1 MLHQQQPLTA
11 ARTRDLAVLC
21 RELRL
26 AADGPRFVR
35 LTGEPWS
42 GKSRLLRQ
50 LAATAH
56 EEGWTVASGR
66 VPRAGRTRP
75 FEVVVDALDDHLA
88 RADGTLF
95 EQLGEARTRALAP
108 VLPALATLPGAAE
121 RPDPG
126 AAVRALRVLLGL
138 LGERGTLFVL
148 DDVHRAGP
156 EVLDLLDHLVR
167 HPPQGAV
174 LTVFAHRSVP
184 GGRHLSA
191 VPYDAPGVRH
201 LALGPLPAA
210 DARALLPAGTPP
222 LAAELVLRDA
232 AGVPGLVH
240 ALARGAAP
248 GPSFHAT
255 AELATGIPPVLAPDA
270 IDLHTLSSLGWRCAC
285 AAALLGDPFTA
296 AALAHT
302 AGVPVEQALTGLDE
316 LHGEGLVR
324 PEGMAG
330 TRFCFVRPAVRA
342 LVHHASGAGWRSA
355 ALGRALEALRAE
367 AGTGTG
373 RAGTG
378 TGPQD
383 GPVEGP
389 GEGLREDPREGP
401 GGGRQDGPQDGDAGA
416 AGAHRTLAAHLEH
429 AAGIGLEDIRAL
441 ALSARGGLYTRPAR
455 STAALRRV
463 MAVGPVPVEVRLL
476 LNKAL
481 VLSGRLEEAVRGYE
495 ETGPRSHEDRL
506 PGGRT
511 DTAVWQARALR
522 WSGRHAQARSVLD
535 GDGALPPGGPAA
547 DAERAALALEPG
559 AGAGPEEAR
568 AAAEQALRTAPADD
582 PGARAHAY
590 ALLAAACAAAGDGE
604 SARAAADRAHALL
617 ARTGEP
623 ERAAHLEAL
632 RWLGAAETGLGEP
645 ERAGRHVEGGLAAAL
660 EHGQAHLAGLLAL
673 GLAEA
678 ALAVGDTVGARAR
691 IRLAAALAEQTAV
704 PALAAAAREAERRT
718 GAHAI
723 GSPDTSRLSLLSERE
738 RIVTGLVGEG
748 RTNQQ
753 IAARLDISVKTV
765 ETYMS
770 RIFKKLGMN
779 SRTQVAHVV
788 GLSANIR

>member
-1 MLHQQQPLTA
+1 MTA
-11 ARTRDLAVLC
+11 ARTRDLAVLH

-26 AADGPRFVR
+26 AGEGPRFVR

-56 EEGWTVASGR
+56 KEGWTVASGR
-66 VPRAGRTRP
+66 MPRAGRSRP
-75 FEVVVDALDDHLA
+75 FAVVADALDDHLA

-95 EQLGEARTRALAP
+95 ERLGEARTRALAP
-108 VLPALATLPGAAE
+108 VFPALATLPGARE
-121 RPDPG
+121 EPDPG
-126 AAVRALRVLLGL
+126 AVVRALRVLLGL

-167 HPPQGAV
+167 HPPTGSV

-184 GGRHLSA
+184 GGRHLAA

-201 LALGPLPAA
+201 LALGPLPPA
-210 DARALLPAGTPP
+210 DARALLPPGTPP

-232 AGVPGLVH
+232 AGVPGLLH
-240 ALARGAAP
+240 ALARGSAP

-255 AELATGIPPVLAPDA
+255 AELATGVPPVLAPDA

-296 AALAHT
+296 AALAPT
-302 AGVPVEQALTGLDE
+302 AGLPPEQALAGLDE
-316 LHGEGLVR
+316 LHAEGLVR
-324 PEGMAG
+324 PDGPTG
-330 TRFCFVRPAVRA
+330 TRFRFVRPAVRA
-342 LVHHASGAGWRSA
+342 LVHHAPGAGWRSA
-355 ALGRALEALRAE
+355 ALGRALDALRAG
-367 AGTGTG
+367 A
-373 RAGTG
+373 ALPD
-378 TGPQD
+378 GPQD
-383 GPVEGP
+383 GPY
-389 GEGLREDPREGP
+389 D
-401 GGGRQDGPQDGDAGA
+401 DAA
-416 AGAHRTLAAHLEH
+416 AAARRTLAAHLEH
-429 AAGIGLEDIRAL
+429 AAGIGLEDVRAL
-441 ALSARGGLYTRPAR
+441 ALSAREGLYTRPAR
-455 STAALRRV
+455 SAAALRRV
-463 MAVGPVPVEVRLL
+463 MATGPVPVEVRLL

-481 VLSGRLEEAVRGYE
+481 ALSGRLEEAVRGYE

-535 GDGALPPGGPAA
+535 GDGGLPPGGPAA

-559 AGAGPEEAR
+559 AGADPGEAR
-568 AAAEQALRTAPADD
+568 AAAGQALRTAPADD

-590 ALLAAACAAAGDGE
+590 ALLAAACAAAGDAE
-604 SARAAADRAHALL
+604 PARAAADAAHALL

-623 ERAAHLEAL
+623 ERAAHLEAV

-645 ERAGRHVEGGLAAAL
+645 GRAGRHVERGLAAAL
-660 EHGQAHLAGLLAL
+660 EWGQAHLAGLLAL

-678 ALAVGDTVGARAR
+678 ALAAGDTEGARAR
-691 IRLAAALAEQTAV
+691 VRLAAALAEQTAV

-718 GAHAI
+718 GTHA
-723 GSPDTSRLSLLSERE
+723 GGAPDASRLSLLSERE

>member
-1 MLHQQQPLTA
+1 MLHQQQQPLTA
-11 ARTRDLAVLC
+11 ARTRDLAVLY

-26 AADGPRFVR
+26 AAGGPRFVR

-56 EEGWTVASGR
+56 KEGWTVASGR

-75 FEVVVDALDDHLA
+75 FEVVADALDDHLA

-95 EQLGEARTRALAP
+95 ERLGEARTRALAP
-108 VLPALATLPGAAE
+108 VLPALATLPGAGE

-126 AAVRALRVLLGL
+126 AVVRALRVLLGL

-167 HPPQGAV
+167 HPPQGPV
-174 LTVFAHRSVP
+174 LTVFAHRAVP
-184 GGRHLSA
+184 GGRHLAA

-232 AGVPGLVH
+232 AGVPGLLH

-255 AELATGIPPVLAPDA
+255 AELATGIPPVLAPDS

-302 AGVPVEQALTGLDE
+302 AGVPVEHALAGLDE
-316 LHGEGLVR
+316 LHAEGLVR
-324 PEGMAG
+324 PEGAAG

-367 AGTGTG
+367 AAAGTG
-373 RAGTG
+373 RSAPGA
-378 TGPQD
+378 GPQD
-383 GPVEGP
+383 GREEGREEGP
-389 GEGLREDPREGP
+389 EEGP
-401 GGGRQDGPQDGDAGA
+401 EGGDAGA
-416 AGAHRTLAAHLEH
+416 AGARRTLAAHLEH

-455 STAALRRV
+455 SAAALRRV

-535 GDGALPPGGPAA
+535 GDGGLPPGGPAA
-547 DAERAALALEPG
+547 DAERAALALEPW
-559 AGAGPEEAR
+559 AGADPEEAR
-568 AAAEQALRTAPADD
+568 AAAERALRTAPADD

-604 SARAAADRAHALL
+604 SARAAADGAHALL

-645 ERAGRHVEGGLAAAL
+645 ERGGRHVERGLAAAL

-678 ALAVGDTVGARAR
+678 ALAAGDTEGARSR

-704 PALAAAAREAERRT
+704 PALADAAREAERRT
-718 GAHAI
+718 GAHAT
-723 GSPDTSRLSLLSERE
+723 GAPDTSRLSLLSERE

>member
-1 MLHQQQPLTA
+1 M
-11 ARTRDLAVLC
+11 
-21 RELRL
+21 
-26 AADGPRFVR
+26 
-35 LTGEPWS
+35 
-42 GKSRLLRQ
+42 
-50 LAATAH
+50 
-56 EEGWTVASGR
+56 
-66 VPRAGRTRP
+66 
-75 FEVVVDALDDHLA
+75 
-88 RADGTLF
+88 
-95 EQLGEARTRALAP
+95 
-108 VLPALATLPGAAE
+108 
-121 RPDPG
+121 
-126 AAVRALRVLLGL
+126 
-138 LGERGTLFVL
+138 
-148 DDVHRAGP
+148 
-156 EVLDLLDHLVR
+156 
-167 HPPQGAV
+167 
-174 LTVFAHRSVP
+174 
-184 GGRHLSA
+184 
-191 VPYDAPGVRH
+191 PYDAPGVRH

-232 AGVPGLVH
+232 AGVPGLLH

-255 AELATGIPPVLAPDA
+255 AELATGIPPVLAPDS

-302 AGVPVEQALTGLDE
+302 AGVPVEHALAGLDE
-316 LHGEGLVR
+316 LHAEGLVR
-324 PEGMAG
+324 PEGAAG

-342 LVHHASGAGWRSA
+342 LIHHASGAGWRSA

-367 AGTGTG
+367 AVAG

-378 TGPQD
+378 AGPRD
-383 GPVEGP
+383 GREEGP
-389 GEGLREDPREGP
+389 E
-401 GGGRQDGPQDGDAGA
+401 DGDAGA
-416 AGAHRTLAAHLEH
+416 AGARRTLAAHLEH

-455 STAALRRV
+455 SAAALRRV
-463 MAVGPVPVEVRLL
+463 MAAGPVPVEVRLL

-495 ETGPRSHEDRL
+495 ETGPRSYEDRL

-535 GDGALPPGGPAA
+535 GDGGPPPGGPAA

-559 AGAGPEEAR
+559 AGTDPEEAR

-604 SARAAADRAHALL
+604 SARAAADGAHALL

-645 ERAGRHVEGGLAAAL
+645 ERAGRYAERGLTAAL

-678 ALAVGDTVGARAR
+678 ALAAGDTEGARAR

-718 GAHAI
+718 GTHA
-723 GSPDTSRLSLLSERE
+723 GGAPDASRLSLLSERE

>member
-1 MLHQQQPLTA
+1 MPDQQHPLTA
-11 ARTRDLAVLC
+11 ARTRDLAVLR

-26 AADGPRFVR
+26 AAEGPRFVR

-66 VPRAGRTRP
+66 MPRVGRTRP
-75 FEVVVDALDDHLA
+75 FEVVADALDDHLA

-95 EQLGEARTRALAP
+95 ERLGEVRTRALAP
-108 VLPALATLPGAAE
+108 VFPALATLPGAGE
-121 RPDPG
+121 EPDPG
-126 AAVRALRVLLGL
+126 AAVRALRALLGL

-156 EVLDLLDHLVR
+156 EVLDLIGHLVR
-167 HPPQGAV
+167 NPPAGPV

-184 GGRHLSA
+184 GARHLAA

-201 LALGPLPAA
+201 LALGPLPPA
-210 DARALLPAGTPP
+210 DARALLPPGTPP

-232 AGVPGLVH
+232 AGVPGLLH

-248 GPSFHAT
+248 GASFHAT
-255 AELATGIPPVLAPDA
+255 AELATGVPPVLAPA
-270 IDLHTLSSLGWRCAC
+270 TVDLHTLSSLGWRCAC

-296 AALAHT
+296 AALAPT
-302 AGVPVEQALTGLDE
+302 AGVPLEQALAGLDE

-324 PEGMAG
+324 PDGAAG
-330 TRFCFVRPAVRA
+330 TRFRFGRPAVRA

-355 ALGRALEALRAE
+355 ALGRALEALRTG
-367 AGTGTG
+367 AGTP
-373 RAGTG
+373 A
-378 TGPQD
+378 
-383 GPVEGP
+383 
-389 GEGLREDPREGP
+389 
-401 GGGRQDGPQDGDAGA
+401 GRQDGAGGGAQDEDAGVA
-416 AGAHRTLAAHLEH
+416 AARRTLAAHLEH
-429 AAGIGLEDIRAL
+429 APGIGLEDVRAL
-441 ALSARGGLYTRPAR
+441 ALSAREGLYTRPAR
-455 STAALRRV
+455 SAAALRRV
-463 MAVGPVPVEVRLL
+463 MATGPVPVEVRLL
-476 LNKAL
+476 RNKAL
-481 VLSGRLEEAVRGYE
+481 ALSGRLEEAVRGYE

-511 DTAVWQARALR
+511 DTAVWQARVLR

-535 GDGALPPGGPAA
+535 GDGGLPPAGPAA

-559 AGAGPEEAR
+559 AGADPGEAR
-568 AAAEQALRTAPADD
+568 PAAEQAVRTAPADG

-590 ALLAAACAAAGDGE
+590 ALLAAARAAAGDVE
-604 SARAAADRAHALL
+604 PARAAADAAHALL

-632 RWLGAAETGLGEP
+632 RWLGAAETGMGEP
-645 ERAGRHVEGGLAAAL
+645 ERAARYAERGLAAAL
-660 EHGQAHLAGLLAL
+660 EYGQAHLAGLLAL

-678 ALAVGDTVGARAR
+678 ALSAGDTEGARAR

-704 PALAAAAREAERRT
+704 PALAAAAREAEHRT
-718 GAHAI
+718 GAPAG
-723 GSPDTSRLSLLSERE
+723 GSPDASRLSLLSERE
-738 RIVTGLVGEG
+738 RVVTGLVGEG

-788 GLSANIR
+788 GMSANIR

>member
-1 MLHQQQPLTA
+1 MLPDQQQPLA
-11 ARTRDLAVLC
+11 PARTRDLAVLY

-26 AADGPRFVR
+26 AGEGPRFVR

-56 EEGWTVASGR
+56 KEGWTVASGR
-66 VPRAGRTRP
+66 IPRAGRTRP
-75 FEVVVDALDDHLA
+75 FQVVADALDDHLA

-95 EQLGEARTRALAP
+95 ERLGEARTRALAP
-108 VLPALATLPGAAE
+108 VLPALATLPGTGE
-121 RPDPG
+121 EPDPG

-167 HPPQGAV
+167 HPPAGAV
-174 LTVFAHRSVP
+174 LTVFAHRTVP
-184 GGRHLSA
+184 GGRHLAA

-201 LALGPLPAA
+201 LALGPLPPA

-232 AGVPGLVH
+232 AGVPGLLH

-255 AELATGIPPVLAPDA
+255 AELVTGVPPVLAPDS

-296 AALAHT
+296 AALART
-302 AGVPVEQALTGLDE
+302 AGVPPEQALAGLDE

-324 PEGMAG
+324 PDGATG
-330 TRFCFVRPAVRA
+330 TRFRFARPAVRA

-355 ALGRALEALRAE
+355 ALGRALDALRAG
-367 AGTGTG
+367 AGTP
-373 RAGTG
+373 AGPREA
-378 TGPQD
+378 PQD
-383 GPVEGP
+383 E
-389 GEGLREDPREGP
+389 
-401 GGGRQDGPQDGDAGA
+401 DAGA
-416 AGAHRTLAAHLEH
+416 AAARRTLAAHLEH
-429 AAGIGLEDIRAL
+429 AAGIGLEDVRAL
-441 ALSARGGLYTRPAR
+441 ALSAREGLYTRPAR
-455 STAALRRV
+455 SAAALRRV
-463 MAVGPVPVEVRLL
+463 MATGPVPVEVRLL

-481 VLSGRLEEAVRGYE
+481 ALSGRLEEAVRGYE

-535 GDGALPPGGPAA
+535 GDGGLPPGGPAA

-559 AGAGPEEAR
+559 AGAGPGAAR

-590 ALLAAACAAAGDGE
+590 ALLAAACAAAGDVE
-604 SARAAADRAHALL
+604 PARAAADAAHALL

-645 ERAGRHVEGGLAAAL
+645 ERAGRHVERGLAAAL
-660 EHGQAHLAGLLAL
+660 ECGQAHLAGLLAL

-678 ALAVGDTVGARAR
+678 ALAAGDTEGARAR
-691 IRLAAALAEQTAV
+691 VQLAAALAEQTAV
-704 PALAAAAREAERRT
+704 PALAAAAREAEHRT
-718 GAHAI
+718 GAHAG
-723 GSPDTSRLSLLSERE
+723 GSPDASRLSLLSERE

-765 ETYMS
+765 ETYMG

>member
-1 MLHQQQPLTA
+1 MPDQQQPLTA
-11 ARTRDLAVLC
+11 ARTRDLAVLY

-26 AADGPRFVR
+26 AGEGPRFVR

-56 EEGWTVASGR
+56 KEGWTVASGR
-66 VPRAGRTRP
+66 MPRAGRSRP
-75 FEVVVDALDDHLA
+75 FAVVADALDDHLA

-95 EQLGEARTRALAP
+95 ERLGEARTRALAP
-108 VLPALATLPGAAE
+108 VFPALATLPGAGE
-121 RPDPG
+121 KPDPG
-126 AAVRALRVLLGL
+126 AVVRALRFLLGL
-138 LGERGTLFVL
+138 LGERGTLLVL

-167 HPPQGAV
+167 HPPTGSV

-184 GGRHLSA
+184 GGRHLAA

-201 LALGPLPAA
+201 LALGPLPPA
-210 DARALLPAGTPP
+210 DARALLPPGTPP

-232 AGVPGLVH
+232 AGVPGLLH
-240 ALARGAAP
+240 ALARGAGP

-255 AELATGIPPVLAPDA
+255 AELATGVPPVLAPDS

-296 AALAHT
+296 AALART
-302 AGVPVEQALTGLDE
+302 AGVPLEQALAGLDE

-324 PEGMAG
+324 PDGAAG
-330 TRFCFVRPAVRA
+330 TRFRFVRPAVRA

-355 ALGRALEALRAE
+355 ALGRAVDALRAG
-367 AGTGTG
+367 AGTP
-373 RAGTG
+373 A
-378 TGPQD
+378 GPQD
-383 GPVEGP
+383 AP
-389 GEGLREDPREGP
+389 GEAPGDAPRDE
-401 GGGRQDGPQDGDAGA
+401 DAGA
-416 AGAHRTLAAHLEH
+416 AAARRTLAAHLEH
-429 AAGIGLEDIRAL
+429 AAGIGLEDVRAL
-441 ALSARGGLYTRPAR
+441 ALSAREGLYTRPAR
-455 STAALRRV
+455 SAAALRRV
-463 MAVGPVPVEVRLL
+463 MATGPVPVEVRLL

-481 VLSGRLEEAVRGYE
+481 ALSGRLEEAVRGYE

-522 WSGRHAQARSVLD
+522 WSGRHARARSVLD
-535 GDGALPPGGPAA
+535 GDGGLPPGGPAA
-547 DAERAALALEPG
+547 EAERAALALEPA
-559 AGAGPEEAR
+559 AGADPGEAR

-590 ALLAAACAAAGDGE
+590 ALLAAACAAAGDVE
-604 SARAAADRAHALL
+604 PARAAADAAHALL

-645 ERAGRHVEGGLAAAL
+645 ERAGRHVERGLAAAL
-660 EHGQAHLAGLLAL
+660 EYGQAHLAGLLAL

-678 ALAVGDTVGARAR
+678 ALAAGDAAGARAR

-704 PALAAAAREAERRT
+704 PALAAAAREAEHRT
-718 GAHAI
+718 GVHVGGPHDA
-723 GSPDTSRLSLLSERE
+723 SRLSLLSERE

-788 GLSANIR
+788 GMSANIR

>member
-11 ARTRDLAVLC
+11 ARTRDLAVLH

-95 EQLGEARTRALAP
+95 ERLGEARTRALAP

-138 LGERGTLFVL
+138 LGERGTLLVL

-184 GGRHLSA
+184 GGRHLAA

-255 AELATGIPPVLAPDA
+255 AELATGIPPVLAPDS

-296 AALAHT
+296 GALAHT
-302 AGVPVEQALTGLDE
+302 AGVPVEHALAGLDE
-316 LHGEGLVR
+316 LHAEGLVR
-324 PEGMAG
+324 PEGTAG

-342 LVHHASGAGWRSA
+342 LIHHASGAGWRSA

-373 RAGTG
+373 
-378 TGPQD
+378 PQD
-383 GPVEGP
+383 GRR
-389 GEGLREDPREGP
+389 EGLREGP
-401 GGGRQDGPQDGDAGA
+401 GDGREHGREHGPEDGPEDGDAGA
-416 AGAHRTLAAHLEH
+416 AGARRTLAAHLEH

-455 STAALRRV
+455 SAAALRRV

-535 GDGALPPGGPAA
+535 GDGGLPPGGPAA

-559 AGAGPEEAR
+559 AGADPEEAR
-568 AAAEQALRTAPADD
+568 RAAEQALRTAPADD
-582 PGARAHAY
+582 PGARGLAY
-590 ALLAAACAAAGDGE
+590 ALLAAACAAAGDGP
-604 SARAAADRAHALL
+604 SARAAADTAQTLL
-617 ARTGEP
+617 LRPGGTEP
-623 ERAAHLEAL
+623 AACLEAL
-632 RWLGAAETGLGEP
+632 RWLGAAETELGGP
-645 ERAGRHVEGGLAAAL
+645 ERARRHLERGLAAAL
-660 EHGQAHLAGLLAL
+660 DHGQAHLAGLLAL

-678 ALAVGDTVGARAR
+678 AVAAGDAEGARAR
-691 IRLAAALAEQTAV
+691 IRLTAALAEQTEV
-704 PALAAAAREAERRT
+704 PVLAAAAREAERRIGEHAT
-718 GAHAI
+718 GPLDA
-723 GSPDTSRLSLLSERE
+723 SRMSLLSERE

-779 SRTQVAHVV
+779 SRAQVAHIV
-788 GLSANIR
+788 GLSANYR